1 VTPTFVRS
9 QSYVTCGTCM
19 IDTYTHSLKQ
29 ITYDGWNQSE
39 ITRYCN
45 EITSILRF
53 VYTFQVR
60 FESCPTSLRR
70 SKKLRTKPS
79 LHLLYHMV
87 LCMVFIIH
95 THDTG
100 RQDDRTAGQAPSS
113 FIDRYIDTD
122 CTYRLQTYC
131 MYTKRRSAVQLF

>member
-1 VTPTFVRS
+1 MPNVA
-9 QSYVTCGTCM
+9 QK
-19 IDTYTHSLKQ
+19 KQ
-29 ITYDGWNQSE
+29 EAQNKTLAPLIIPHG
-39 ITRYCN
+39 I
-45 EITSILRF
+45 
-53 VYTFQVR
+53 
-60 FESCPTSLRR
+60 
-70 SKKLRTKPS
+70 
-79 LHLLYHMV
+79 
-87 LCMVFIIH
+87 MVFIIH